1 MKSYYASLQLGRGLA
16 AIAVLLFHVWQ
27 MGYEKMGWNFA
38 RGWFVNG
45 NRGVDFFFVLSGFII
60 LHVNKRHI
68 GIPSEAPRYFYRR
81 VIRVYPILILLTLVK
96 LGYMLVGGAGVPAE
110 KKDLSYILCSTLLI
124 PLPEFPFLA
133 ASWTLCFEMFFY
145 SIFLLAILYGRP
157 LRWLFAGHIV
167 ACLMFNLPWLP
178 QLEYPASFFFS
189 PYILDFYLGCAT
201 AHLCRNNL
209 VSLSLARTLVV
220 SGLVLVLGGNLFYHQ
235 LLAMMASFFTLY
247 WGIGSFCIITG
258 LAAWE
263 QQKGLW
269 VPPWLSFLGDASY
282 SIYLVHGNILLFGGV
297 LIASHMNLLGTH
309 LNLTLSVL
317 AVITL
322 LVAILFYQFV
332 EKPLLRWLQ
341 QKGPQRPQTPPSKLV
356 IVAS

>member
-1 MKSYYASLQLGRGLA
+1 MRSYYASLQSGRGLA

-27 MGYEKMGWNFA
+27 MARDRLGWNFA
-38 RGWFVNG
+38 GGWFANG

-60 LHVNKRHI
+60 LHVNRRHI

-81 VIRVYPILILLTLVK
+81 IIRVYPILIVLTLVK
-96 LGYMLVGGAGVPAE
+96 LGYMLTSGVGVPTE

-145 SIFLLAILYGRP
+145 SMFLLVILYGRP
-157 LRWLFAGHIV
+157 LRWLFGCHIA
-167 ACLMFNLPWLP
+167 ACLVFSLPWLP
-178 QLEYPASFFFS
+178 QLEYPARFFFS

-201 AHLCRNNL
+201 AYFCANNL
-209 VSLSLARTLVV
+209 VPLFLARASVMAGIILLIV
-220 SGLVLVLGGNLFYHQ
+220 GNLFYERIEAV
-235 LLAMMASFFTLY
+235 LTSFFTLY
-247 WGIGSFCIITG
+247 WGAGSFFLITG

-269 VPPWLSFLGDASY
+269 VPRWLSYLGDASY

-297 LIASHMNLLGTH
+297 LIARHINALGSHS
-309 LNLTLSVL
+309 NLTLSVL
-317 AVITL
+317 TMITL

-332 EKPLLRWLQ
+332 EKPLLHWLQ
-341 QKGPQRPQTPPSKLV
+341 QKVPQRTKKP
-356 IVAS
+356 